1 MKPILYKELK
11 YYVFIDSDKDKY
23 TVKIS
28 KDNVMFL
35 KNNKINVT
43 LSMSIKDLENCIAYS
58 TILGIEYQPGMF
70 RIVENIE
77 DAYETPYVKK
87 DTDVIRDIIIK
98 DLDDNMI
105 AEIEANLTQEKV
117 LIVNYENCKI
127 SITEK

>member
-11 YYVFIDSDKDKY
+11 YYVFIDSNKDKY

-28 KDNVMFL
+28 KDNVTFL

-58 TILGIEYQPGMF
+58 TILGREYQPGMF
-70 RIVENIE
+70 RIVENME
-77 DAYETPYVKK
+77 DAYETPYIKK